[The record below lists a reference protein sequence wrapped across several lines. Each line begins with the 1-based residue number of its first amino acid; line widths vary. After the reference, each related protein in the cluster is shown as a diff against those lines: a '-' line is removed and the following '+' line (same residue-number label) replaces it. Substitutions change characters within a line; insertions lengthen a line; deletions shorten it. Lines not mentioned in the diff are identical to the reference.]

1 MKIGTL
7 ILVIVLILIAFGFSL
22 SDSIHARQDLSE
34 VKEHLNGLTVELDQS
49 NSELVACQSG
59 RSQDA
64 QIILDLKEEIE
75 ILQDENLRLN
85 LTKQQNSL
93 GDPEMNQAQNS
104 VVDFLMNNPVALL
117 LVVIAQFLNSTL
129 RSGKVLGL
137 TLPGWK
143 HHSDKEYVR
152 LSREELSWIIQRRR
166 SKINQKEKR

>member
-22 SDSIHARQDLSE
+22 SDSIRARQDLSE
-34 VKEHLNGLTVELDQS
+34 VTEHLDGLTVELDQS
-49 NSELVACQSG
+49 KSELVACQSG

-75 ILQDENLRLN
+75 GLQDQNLRLN
-85 LTKQQNSL
+85 LTEQHNNLEDS
-93 GDPEMNQAQNS
+93 EMKQAQNS
-104 VVDFLMNNPVALL
+104 VIDFLMNNPVALL

-137 TLPGWK
+137 TLSGWK
-143 HHSDKEYVR
+143 RHSDKEYVR